1 MTMSMGYVVGIHFYQ
16 FCCCVRG
23 HGFLYLYQGYIGFYH
38 DIIEQAALIAFEKMP
53 SLMSSSL
60 ADETQT
66 AQVLISIRIYNK
78 VSLLS
83 PVYIVFNT
91 SY

>member
-1 MTMSMGYVVGIHFYQ
+1 MSWGVSFISVVVVFEIIVYL
-16 FCCCVRG
+16 
-23 HGFLYLYQGYIGFYH
+23 FLFQGYIGFYH
-38 DIIEQAALIAFEKMP
+38 DIIEQAALIAFENMP

-66 AQVLISIRIYNK
+66 AQVLISIRIYSE

-83 PVYIVFNT
+83 RVYIVFNT